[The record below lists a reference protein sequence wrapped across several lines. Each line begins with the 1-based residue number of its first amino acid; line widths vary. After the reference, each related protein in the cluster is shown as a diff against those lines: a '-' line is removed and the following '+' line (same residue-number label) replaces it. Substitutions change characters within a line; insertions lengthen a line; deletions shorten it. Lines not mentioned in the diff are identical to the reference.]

1 MIHDI
6 VARLEPVGFDTL
18 SKPAQDKLLLC
29 VLANATVAVAGT
41 SITTLPKPP
50 VSPGG
55 GGGPHVLFD
64 GRRTADA
71 GAAAFYNAAAMHA
84 RTQDD
89 FHPIGNLH
97 LATVI
102 LPAAMAAAGGRA
114 VPGRTLLDALA
125 VGYAAATGLSRQF
138 SPRTTPRGLRS
149 TCLYT
154 PFGAT
159 AAVARVLGFSAA
171 QTANALALTASMV
184 GGTTQCW
191 LDGSDEYQLHTGLAA
206 SNALLACELTQ
217 AGVVGGAHALDGRA
231 GLFAAVVGWVPAFDE
246 IAADFDA
253 DAAIVDTVLKRYPVS
268 GICQPVVLASERL
281 RARLNA
287 GDVRSFA
294 LRMRAFELDYPGTAN
309 AGPFTSFSNRLMSAR
324 YCAASVLAHGA
335 FDFDAFLGPVSPAV
349 QALVDGADVTGD
361 EALPPLSCVLSVDGT
376 GGRRWTEEVIDG
388 GAQLAIT
395 SATVDDW
402 ARPMWRAA
410 GRGDAQYAA
419 FREAVQALPKAADC
433 RRLLEAL

>member
-6 VARLEPVGFDTL
+6 AARLEQVCFDSL
-18 SKPAQDKLLLC
+18 SKPAQEKLLLC

-50 VSPGG
+50 SGG
-55 GGGPHVLFD
+55 AHVLFD
-64 GRRTADA
+64 GSRTADA
-71 GAAAFYNAAAMHA
+71 RAAAFYNAAAMHA

-102 LPAAMAAAGGRA
+102 LPAVMAAAGGRA
-114 VPGRTLLDALA
+114 VPGRTLLDAVA
-125 VGYAAATGLSRQF
+125 AGYAAAAGLSRQF

-159 AAVARVLGFSAA
+159 AAVARVLGFRAA
-171 QTANALALTASMV
+171 QTANALSLTASTV

-191 LDGSDEYQLHTGLAA
+191 IDGSDEYQLHTGLAA

-217 AGVVGGAHALDGRA
+217 AGVVGGEHALDGPA
-231 GLFAAVVGWVPAFDE
+231 GLFAAVVGWVPSFAE

-281 RARLNA
+281 RARLGA
-287 GDVRSFA
+287 GEARSFA
-294 LRMRAFELDYPGTAN
+294 LRMRAFELGYPGTAN
-309 AGPFTSFSNRLMSAR
+309 AGPFTSFSDRLMSAR
-324 YCAASVLAHGA
+324 YCVASVLAHGA
-335 FDFDAFLGPVSPAV
+335 FDFEAFVAPVSPEV

-361 EALPPLSCVLSVDGT
+361 EALPPLSCVLTVNGAD
-376 GGRRWTEEVIDG
+376 GRRWTEEVIDG
-388 GAQLAIT
+388 GAQLAVT
-395 SATVDDW
+395 PATVDAW
-402 ARPMWRAA
+402 ARPMWRDA
-410 GRGDAQYAA
+410 GRDDARYDA
-419 FREAVQALPKAADC
+419 FREAVRDLPQSGDC
-433 RRLLEAL
+433 RRLLDAL

>member
-1 MIHDI
+1 MIRDI
-6 VARLEPVGFDTL
+6 VARLEPVGFDAL
-18 SKPAQDKLLLC
+18 SNPAQDKLLLC
-29 VLANATVAVAGT
+29 VLANATVAIAGT

-50 VSPGG
+50 AD
-55 GGGPHVLFD
+55 GGPHVLFD

-71 GAAAFYNAAAMHA
+71 RAAAFYNAAAMHA

-231 GLFAAVVGWVPAFDE
+231 GLFAAVVGWVPSFDE

-281 RARLNA
+281 RARMGADVGA
-287 GDVRSFA
+287 GQVRSFA
-294 LRMRAFELDYPGTAN
+294 LRMRAFELGYPGTAN
-309 AGPFTSFSNRLMSAR
+309 AGPFTSFSDRLMSAR
-324 YCAASVLAHGA
+324 YCVASVLAHGA
-335 FDFDAFLGPVSPAV
+335 FDFDAFVGPVSPAV
-349 QALVDGADVTGD
+349 QALVDGAEVTGD
-361 EALPPLSCVLSVDGT
+361 EALPPLSCVLIVNGAD
-376 GGRRWTEEVIDG
+376 GRRWTEEVIDG

-395 SATVDDW
+395 AATVDEW

-410 GRGDAQYAA
+410 GRDDAQYAA
-419 FREAVQALPKAADC
+419 FREAVHALPKAGDC
-433 RRLLEAL
+433 RRMFEAL